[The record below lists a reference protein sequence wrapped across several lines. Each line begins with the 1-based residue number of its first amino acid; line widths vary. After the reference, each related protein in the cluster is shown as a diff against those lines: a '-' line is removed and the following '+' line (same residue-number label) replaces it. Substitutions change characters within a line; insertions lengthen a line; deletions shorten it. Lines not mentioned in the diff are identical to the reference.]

1 VEFRLYKVM
10 IPESYNP
17 SKKALKELTWASEY
31 QVTVLEVVKNPAKT
45 PFGFTTTRKNETVS
59 ADYVPQPG
67 DVLIVYGESS
77 ALKRFS
83 DEKGIQTLSKG
94 EDEAYTLDTSRLA
107 EVILTPHSQYINRTV
122 KEIDFRDSYDLT
134 ILALKP
140 QYKDAMKPEA
150 ERKLLY
156 GDTLLVYG
164 QWKDIDRL
172 YEEIENTV
180 VLSHN
185 KDVKERTYSPV
196 HTIIAGLILLF
207 MVVMMVFQ
215 ILPVSITV
223 LIAAFLMIITRCIR
237 QVDQAY
243 RAVNWQTMILIACML
258 PMATALEKTGG
269 MEVISDGLVSA
280 LGEIGP
286 LVVMA
291 GLYGIASIFSQFI
304 SNTATA
310 VLLYPVAIITA
321 ENMGVSPYPMV
332 MAVAF
337 AASMAFATPVATPPN
352 AMVMAAGKYKFLDF
366 IKIGTPLQLIIGLCI
381 VFLLPVFFPF

>member
-1 VEFRLYKVM
+1 M